1 MSVAEKIKQ
10 EIIQPQKNNNG
21 LLVGNPVY
29 KPFRYPWV
37 SKWFINR
44 ITY

>member
-21 LLVGNPVY
+21 LTSRQSCLQT
-29 KPFRYPWV
+29 
-37 SKWFINR
+37 I
-44 ITY
+44 

>member
-21 LLVGNPVY
+21 LLVGNRFTNHLDIHGVT
-29 KPFRYPWV
+29 RHG
-37 SKWFINR
+37 
-44 ITY
+44 

>member
-29 KPFRYPWV
+29 KPLDIHGV
-37 SKWFINR
+37 MMHG
-44 ITY
+44 